1 MYPIVL
7 FRSTLEPVCAISFL
21 PLLTKNE
28 KGQGMWCYETEG
40 LLAKNQEEVVVLL
53 EHEPTDG
60 KSYPKD
66 ILTVLSLVYDC
77 ACKGMLVRD
86 GGYTQLGGTLLGSQ
100 TNAGFVYTK
109 WRTQVRSFNQ
119 PPTKQI

>member
-1 MYPIVL
+1 M
-7 FRSTLEPVCAISFL
+7 EPVYLSCFL
-21 PLLTKNE
+21 LPPHPNA

-53 EHEPTDG
+53 EYEPTDG

-77 ACKGMLVRD
+77 ACKGMLVTD